1 MIDGRLKHL
10 SKNKEERIQQL
21 NLLIH
26 NCNIYGVKESTKK
39 IFMNELFKIEN
50 MSNEIYKEYI
60 NNVDSKWRDVDGVEF
75 YTWTK

>member
-39 IFMNELFKIEN
+39 IFMNELFKNEN

-60 NNVDSKWRDVDGVEF
+60 NNVNSKFSDGTDF